1 MGMKRKY
8 LSEQVVV
15 VLGAS
20 SGIGRLTALRFAQSG
35 AKVVVSARSE
45 EGLASLVSE
54 IEARKGSA
62 FAFPADASD
71 FEQVRALATAAA
83 ERYGR
88 IDTWVQVA
96 GVGIYAP
103 FDKTSPEEYQQIIDV
118 DLLGVM
124 HAAKA
129 ALPYLTG
136 SGAGMFIP
144 VSSVEAVRPMPFH
157 SAYAAAKHG
166 VHGFVQALR
175 LELEHERILV
185 RVTEIQPASINTP
198 FFSDAKTKI
207 GVKPMGLPPIYPPE
221 MVAEA
226 ILHAASHTSGNEVIV
241 GGAGKM
247 MAVGQRVS
255 PRLMDKMIGAV
266 GFRGQKTTKPKSE
279 SAPNNLYQPVH
290 NERVKGDL
298 TGLEK
303 ASQVFQWLFLG
314 STLAAA
320 AYYGAPK
327 VRQGYDKYKTGY
339 ESGSGRSGA
348 TANPRSA
355 NETVLT
361 TTVVTTKPAVTTT
374 PEVTVTDS
382 RTIDVPVDLH
392 RVETNA

>member
-1 MGMKRKY
+1 MEIKQKP
-8 LSEQVVV
+8 LSDQVVV
-15 VLGAS
+15 VFGAS
-20 SGIGRLTALRFAQSG
+20 SGIGRITAHRFAQKG

-45 EGLASLVSE
+45 EGLSSLVSE
-54 IEARKGSA
+54 IEAGRGSA

-71 FEQVRALATAAA
+71 FEQVRALAAAA
-83 ERYGR
+83 AQRYGR

-103 FDKTSPEEYQQIIDV
+103 FERTTPEEYQQIIDV

-175 LELEHERILV
+175 LELEHERTPVGI
-185 RVTEIQPASINTP
+185 TEIQPASINTP

-226 ILHAASHTSGNEVIV
+226 ILYAAAHEAGNEVIV
-241 GGAGKM
+241 GGAGKA
-247 MAVGQRVS
+247 MAVGQRLS

-266 GFRGQKTTKPKSE
+266 GFKGQKTTKPKSE
-279 SAPNNLYQPVH
+279 AAPNNLYAPVR
-290 NERVKGDL
+290 NDRVRGDL
-298 TGLEK
+298 TKMEK
-303 ASQVFQWLFLG
+303 ASQAFQWLFLG

-327 VRQGYDKYKTGY
+327 MRQGYQNYKTSHSDGAD
-339 ESGSGRSGA
+339 GSTGA
-348 TANPRSA
+348 VIRTEETTITTAP
-355 NETVLT
+355 
-361 TTVVTTKPAVTTT
+361 VVTSPVVTTT
-374 PEVTVTDS
+374 PVVEVTET
-382 RTIDVPVDLH
+382 RTFDVPVDL
-392 RVETNA
+392 RPVQNNA

>member
-1 MGMKRKY
+1 MGTKQKPLR
-8 LSEQVVV
+8 EQVVV
-15 VLGAS
+15 VFGAS
-20 SGIGRLTALRFAQSG
+20 SGIGRITALRFAQSG

-45 EGLASLVSE
+45 EGLSSLVHE
-54 IEARKGSA
+54 IESSKGSA

-71 FEQVRALATAAA
+71 FEQVRALAAAA
-83 ERYGR
+83 AQQYGR

-103 FDKTSPEEYQQIIDV
+103 FERTSPEEYQQIIDV

-136 SGAGMFIP
+136 SGSGVFLP
-144 VSSVEAVRPMPFH
+144 VSSVEAVRPLPFH

-175 LELEHERILV
+175 LELEHERVPV
-185 RVTEIQPASINTP
+185 RITEIQPASINTP

-207 GVKPMGLPPIYPPE
+207 GVKPTGLPPIYPPE

-226 ILHAASHTSGNEVIV
+226 ILHAATHEDSNEVIV
-241 GGAGKM
+241 GGAGKA

-266 GFRGQKTTKPKSE
+266 GFRGQKTTKPKSD
-279 SAPNNLYQPVH
+279 SAPNNLYGPVH
-290 NERVKGDL
+290 NERVKGDFS
-298 TGLEK
+298 GVVK
-303 ASQVFQWLFLG
+303 AGQVLQWLCLG
-314 STLAAA
+314 GTLAAA

-327 VRQGYDKYKTGY
+327 VRQGYREYKSDYEESNARDKKVVV
-339 ESGSGRSGA
+339 EK
-348 TANPRSA
+348 
-355 NETVLT
+355 
-361 TTVVTTKPAVTTT
+361 TTVTTVTTAPAVPTT
-374 PEVTVTDS
+374 PEVEVSET
-382 RTIDVPVDLH
+382 RTFNVPVDPH
-392 RVETNA
+392 PVTSTV